1 MNKINYQLLLDRIIE
16 ENERDGR
23 VPRLLL
29 HSCCAPCSSYTLEYL
44 SQYFD
49 ITVYYYNPNISPE
62 KEYRHRVEEMERLI
76 GEMPFKHEVKFVEGE
91 YKPKDFYDMARGMEH
106 EPEGGIRCMA
116 CYRMR
121 LEHAAA
127 IAKEGGYDYFT
138 TTLTISPLKRSDK
151 INEIGNEVA
160 EQYGVAFLP
169 SDFKKRGGYLRSI
182 ELSRQ
187 YNLYRQNFCG
197 CVFSKREET
206 SADE

>member
-1 MNKINYQLLLDRIIE
+1 
-16 ENERDGR
+16 
-23 VPRLLL
+23 
-29 HSCCAPCSSYTLEYL
+29 
-44 SQYFD
+44 
-49 ITVYYYNPNISPE
+49 
-62 KEYRHRVEEMERLI
+62 VEEMERLI
-76 GEMPFKHEVKFVEGE
+76 GEMPFKHKVKFIEGE

-160 EQYGVAFLP
+160 EQYGVTFLP